1 MEELLRS
8 LEWMAWGQPREFLK
22 KRTAHFMRMVASVK
36 GNARGLVA
44 FNIIW
49 TLPNAFAG
57 VYLSVYMKEQGLTEI
72 EIGTLISAQLV
83 VQAIGALLGG
93 WLADRFGRL
102 RTVTLVDAICW
113 PLCWGFLALAHGY
126 LAFATGLMLAGAV
139 ALLMPSWNSLYLQ
152 GVPGAA
158 RVRLISLVQL
168 PWFAGSLIASL
179 SGFLVAEIGV
189 SATSRWVYGFF
200 AVFCAIGV
208 WWRGRYLK
216 DPDPRPKPVR
226 PSFAEV
232 EAFFATHWAAIRSV
246 LTRRPLLLGFLMLVL
261 FQAAASIGGTYTFL
275 YLTDPKGLALPKA
288 QLAVL
293 PLISGVVFLLTAFLV
308 APRITPRKLR
318 KYLLIGLSLAT
329 VNLAIL
335 LLAPRGVLWPVL
347 VASFCGSAGAA
358 LFLPTLFGFWAS
370 IVEDRER
377 ARLDSFRWVGVML
390 LTIPVPT
397 FAGALFKEVHPSMTL
412 LLILG
417 CYAAMAA
424 LSFPAFRGTARLV
437 SRRT

>member
-8 LEWMAWGQPREFLK
+8 LEWLAWGQPRAFLK
-22 KRTAHFMRMVASVK
+22 KRAAHFMRMVASVQ
-36 GNARGLVA
+36 GNARALVA

-72 EIGTLISAQLV
+72 EIGSLISAQLV
-83 VQAIGALLGG
+83 VQAVGALLGG

-113 PLCWGFLALAHGY
+113 PLAWSCFAFAHGY
-126 LAFATGLMLAGAV
+126 LAFAAGLMLAGAV
-139 ALLMPSWNSLYLQ
+139 ALLMPSWNSLYLE

-158 RVRLISLVQL
+158 RVRLITLVQL

-179 SGFLVAEIGV
+179 SGFLVREIGV
-189 SATSRWVYGFF
+189 SETSRWVYGSF
-200 AVFCAIGV
+200 AFFCALGV
-208 WWRGRYLK
+208 WWRGLYLK
-216 DPDPRPKPVR
+216 EAAPAKPLR

-232 EAFFATHWAAIRSV
+232 EHFFAGHWAAVRSV
-246 LTRRPLLLGFLMLVL
+246 LTRRPLLLGFLMLVC
-261 FQAAASIGGTYTFL
+261 FQAAVAVAGTYNFL
-275 YLTDPKGLALPKA
+275 YMTDPEGLALPKA

-293 PLISGVVFLLTAFLV
+293 PLISGAVFLLTAFLI
-308 APRITPRKLR
+308 APRITPKKLL
-318 KYLLIGLSLAT
+318 KYLLIGLVLAS
-329 VNLAIL
+329 VNLGIL
-335 LLAPRGVLWPVL
+335 LVAPQGVLWPVL
-347 VASFCGSAGAA
+347 VATFCGSAGAA

-370 IVEDRER
+370 QVEDRER

-397 FAGALFKEVHPSMTL
+397 FAGALFKEVHPRMTL
-412 LLILG
+412 LLVLG

-424 LSFPAFRGTARLV
+424 LAVPAFRARGRS
-437 SRRT
+437 SRTS